1 MGAETEIC
9 LSFLVRQA
17 WLTMRSAVEDALAEH
32 ELSVA
37 QYATLLVLE
46 EQPGASISDVAR
58 AVASTRQSA
67 NELVAGMERIDLVE
81 RRPHPQD
88 RRSQEIRLTST
99 GQGRLTAAR
108 PVVHAAEQALE
119 GDLSDDTRASARAW
133 LTRIAE
139 AGQGSYQP

>member
-9 LSFLVRQA
+9 LSFLVRQV

-32 ELSVA
+32 GLSVA

-67 NELVAGMERIDLVE
+67 NELIAGMERMDLVE

-99 GQGRLTAAR
+99 GRERLATAR
-108 PVVHAAEQALE
+108 PVVHATEHALE
-119 GDLSDDTRASARAW
+119 ADLGDDTRAGARAW
-133 LTRIAE
+133 LARIAE
-139 AGQGSYQP
+139 AGHG

>member
-1 MGAETEIC
+1 MGAANEIC

-99 GQGRLTAAR
+99 GRDRLTAAR
-108 PVVHAAEQALE
+108 PIVHAAEQALE
-119 GDLSDDTRASARAW
+119 RDLGDDTRAAARAW

-139 AGQGSYQP
+139 VGQGSYQP